1 MLRKARIKDIRDIQK
16 LLTYY
21 ANRGEM
27 LSRSLSELYESVRD
41 FYVIEEDGKL
51 LGACALHIMWEDL
64 AEIRSVAVAEE
75 VGRKG
80 LGTKLVTACLD
91 EAHELGLKK
100 VFCLTYRFPCSGQVG
115 IAAQGLERLY
125 QLREIPRLRRD
136 CDDYGHGVALRGV
149 GEKEAGDGN
158 RENCVHN
165 RETAEGTY
173 PGRLRNFFRV
183 FQEPFHRSERPDDR
197 HLQVFHSGRCR
208 HQGFE
213 VGRDGVFLFHEYGR
227 F

>member
-100 VFCLTYRFPCSGQVG
+100 VFCLTYKPDFFGKFGFRVVDKSELPHKVW
-115 IAAQGLERLY
+115 
-125 QLREIPRLRRD
+125 RD
-136 CDDYGHGVALRGV
+136 CI
-149 GEKEAGDGN
+149 
-158 RENCVHN
+158 NCVK
-165 RETAEGTY
+165 
-173 PGRLRNFFRV
+173 F
-183 FQEPFHRSERPDDR
+183 PDCDEIAMI
-197 HLQVFHSGRCR
+197 LDM
-208 HQGFE
+208 E
-213 VGRDGVFLFHEYGR
+213 
-227 F
+227 